1 MSDLLSNRLGP
12 VSSLLLALLA
22 LGGPASALA
31 DDRAALIGLI
41 NDYRQM
47 PQQCQGKAFDAAG
60 PLQAE
65 ARLDRAQ
72 VGNGS
77 DLLAAL
83 QATGYQPATVR
94 VISLSGSVTLA
105 SVAKAVTERYCA
117 TALDAQYTDIGLQQ
131 AGNSWRIILARP
143 LLQAGLPAWEDAG
156 RAVLQAVNAAR
167 AKPQRCGTQPVDAA
181 PALRWSDSLAQ
192 TALAH
197 SRDMATH
204 NYFSHTAR
212 DGSLAGQ
219 RATRAGYAWQLV
231 GENIAAGQGSAKQ
244 VVDGWLSSPAHCFN
258 VMNAEFSEMGAAYAV
273 DPQSDA
279 GIYWTQMFGTPQ

>member
-1 MSDLLSNRLGP
+1 MSVAFSYRPGCVLSVLLVLCSPSG
-12 VSSLLLALLA
+12 
-22 LGGPASALA
+22 ALA
-31 DDRAALIGLI
+31 DERAALVGLI

-60 PLQAE
+60 PLRAE
-65 ARLDRAQ
+65 ARLERAQ
-72 VGNGS
+72 VDGGS
-77 DLLAAL
+77 DLLGAL
-83 QATGYQPATVR
+83 QAVGYQPATVK
-94 VISLSGSVTLA
+94 VISLSGSVSLA

-117 TALDAQYTDIGLQQ
+117 TVLDAQFTDIGVQQ
-131 AGNSWRIILARP
+131 VGNSWQIVLARP
-143 LLQAGLPAWEDAG
+143 LLQAGLPASEEAG

-167 AKPQRCGTQPVDAA
+167 AQPRRCGTQPVDAA

-231 GENIAAGQGSAKQ
+231 GENIAAGQGSAQQ

-258 VMNAEFSEMGAAYAV
+258 V
-273 DPQSDA
+273 
-279 GIYWTQMFGTPQ
+279 T

>member
-1 MSDLLSNRLGP
+1 MSVAFSYRSGCVLSVLLVLCSPSG
-12 VSSLLLALLA
+12 
-22 LGGPASALA
+22 ALA
-31 DDRAALIGLI
+31 DERAALVGLI

-47 PQQCQGKAFDAAG
+47 PQQCQGRAFDAAG
-60 PLQAE
+60 PLRAE
-65 ARLDRAQ
+65 ARLERAQ
-72 VGNGS
+72 VDGGS
-77 DLLAAL
+77 DLLGAL
-83 QATGYQPATVR
+83 QAVGYQPATVK

-117 TALDAQYTDIGLQQ
+117 TVLDAQFTDIGVQQ
-131 AGNSWRIILARP
+131 VGNSWQIVLARP
-143 LLQAGLPAWEDAG
+143 LLQAGLPASEEAG

-167 AKPQRCGTQPVDAA
+167 AQPRRCGTQPVDAA

-231 GENIAAGQGSAKQ
+231 GENIAAGQGSAQQ

-279 GIYWTQMFGTPQ
+279 GIYWTQMFGTPR

>member
-1 MSDLLSNRLGP
+1 MSVAFSYRSGCVFGVLLVLG
-12 VSSLLLALLA
+12 SSS
-22 LGGPASALA
+22 GVLA
-31 DDRAALIGLI
+31 DERAALVGLI
-41 NDYRQM
+41 NDYRQT

-60 PLQAE
+60 PLRAE
-65 ARLDRAQ
+65 ARLERAQ
-72 VGNGS
+72 VGGS
-77 DLLAAL
+77 DLLGAL
-83 QATGYQPATVR
+83 QAVGYQPATVK
-94 VISLSGSVTLA
+94 VISLSGSVSLV
-105 SVAKAVTERYCA
+105 SVVKAVTERYCA
-117 TALDAQYTDIGLQQ
+117 TVLDAQFTDIGVQQ
-131 AGNSWRIILARP
+131 AGNSWQIVLARP
-143 LLQAGLPAWEDAG
+143 LLQAGLPASQEAG

-167 AKPQRCGTQPVDAA
+167 AQARRCGTQPVDAA
-181 PALRWSDSLAQ
+181 PALRWNDTLAQ

-231 GENIAAGQGSAKQ
+231 GENIAAGQGSAQQ

-279 GIYWTQMFGTPQ
+279 GIYWTQMFGTPR